1 MSLDLELPY
10 CFDLPIKPR
19 PEIGKILV
27 TGATGY
33 IGGRLVRELM
43 IRGYAIKVLVRS
55 ESQDHDILWPGVEIF
70 VGDALNYESLCNAMK
85 GVEIA
90 FYLIHSLLLDS
101 NSFEEVEIESAINFR
116 KAAEKNKVGRIIYLG
131 GLGDI
136 QKRKRLSNHL
146 QSRLKVA
153 EELSNGK
160 IPVTTLRAAVII
172 GSGSASFEIIK
183 NIVKNSP
190 VLLIPK
196 WARTQCQPISI
207 RDVIKYLVGVM
218 ELNETKG
225 KIYDIGGGTKLSY
238 VEMLKMFSGILNR
251 KNIYIKTSLSNYI
264 LYGYIA
270 SLLTPVPAPIIIALF
285 ESAKNE
291 VICLNNDIKKVLNFE
306 PLSYQEAVINALDR
320 EEQDKI
326 RTRWSDAYP
335 PAHELAIKLHEIKSP
350 KYISTYTITTEKN
363 ASSLFQS
370 ICKVGGK
377 EGWFHNNWMWRT
389 RGMIDRLLLGVGTLR
404 GRKSN
409 SSLMINDVIDFWRIE
424 DLKKNQRLLLRAE
437 MKIPG
442 KAWLEFKIDKLTI
455 QNKLS
460 VTAYFCEKGVLG
472 KIYWHIFVPFH
483 NIILKNLIK
492 EIEIRS

>member
-1 MSLDLELPY
+1 MSLDVELPY
-10 CFDLPIKPR
+10 CYDLPIKPR

-43 IRGYAIKVLVRS
+43 IRGYAIRVLVRS
-55 ESQDHDILWPGVEIF
+55 ESHDHGILWPGVEIF

-90 FYLIHSLLLDS
+90 FYLIHSLLLS
-101 NSFEEVEIESAINFR
+101 KKNFETVEIELASNFR

-131 GLGDI
+131 ALGDI
-136 QKRKRLSNHL
+136 QKRKRLSDHL
-146 QSRLKVA
+146 KSRLKVA
-153 EELSNGK
+153 EELSKGT
-160 IPVTTLRAAVII
+160 IPVTTLRAAIII

-183 NIVKNSP
+183 NLVKNAP

-196 WARTQCQPISI
+196 WARTLCQPIGI
-207 RDVIKYLVGVM
+207 RDIIKFLIGVM
-218 ELNETKG
+218 ELDETKG
-225 KIYDIGGGTKLSY
+225 KIYDIGGETKLSY
-238 VEMLKMFSGILNR
+238 VEMLKVFSGILNK
-251 KNIYIKTSLSNYI
+251 KNIYIKSSFSNYI
-264 LYGYIA
+264 FYGYIA
-270 SLLTPVPAPIIIALF
+270 SLFTPVPAPIIIALF
-285 ESAKNE
+285 EGAKNE
-291 VICLNNDIKKVLNFE
+291 VICLNNDIKKILKFE
-306 PLSYQEAVINALDR
+306 PLTYQEAIVIALDR

-350 KYISTYTITTEKN
+350 KYISTYSIATKKN

-377 EGWFHNNWMWRT
+377 DGWFHNNWMWRT
-389 RGMIDRLLLGVGTLR
+389 RGMIDRILLGVGTSR

-409 SSLMINDVIDFWRIE
+409 SSLRVNDVIGFWRIE
-424 DLKKNQRLLLRAE
+424 DIKPDERILLRAE

-442 KAWLEFKIDKLTI
+442 KAWLEFKIDELKE

-460 VTAYFCEKGVLG
+460 VTAYFSEKGILG
-472 KIYWHIFVPFH
+472 KIYWYLFVPFH
-483 NIILKNLIK
+483 DIIFKNLIR